1 MSGDYLWDRS
11 GRDPKTEK
19 LERVLAPFAHRR
31 RRRRRWWVPLAAA
44 AALLAVVIAGLWS
57 EERPAWDVE
66 WLEGGGSTQL
76 AVGDW
81 LRTDKDSRARV
92 TVADIGHI
100 QVAPGSRLR
109 LVGTSER
116 EHRVE
121 LERGRLEA
129 VVYAPPRLFVVDTP
143 TATAVDLGCAY
154 SLEVNGKGEGRLSVF
169 SGYVELAMKG
179 GRTVIVPGGASCRL
193 NGVPY
198 YDDAPEALREPERD
212 LAAALGAARSRDTL
226 TLFHLLPRVSEEERV
241 LLFEKMASFAP
252 PPEGVTR
259 DRIVRLDR
267 TALDAWRR
275 ELNW

>member
-11 GRDPKTEK
+11 GRDAEIEK
-19 LERVLAPFAHRR
+19 LEGMLAPFAHTR
-31 RRRRRWWVPLAAA
+31 RRRRRWWAPLAGAT
-44 AALLAVVIAGLWS
+44 LLAVAIAGLLS

-66 WLEGGGSTQL
+66 WLEGGGSAQL

-81 LRTDKDSRARV
+81 LRTDKGSRARI
-92 TVADIGHI
+92 TVADIGHV
-100 QVAPGSRLR
+100 QVEPESRVR
-109 LVGTSER
+109 LVRTSKR
-116 EHRVE
+116 EHRLE

-129 VVYAPPRLFVVDTP
+129 LVYAPPRLFVVDTP
-143 TATAVDLGCAY
+143 TAEAVDLGCAY
-154 SLEVNGKGEGRLSVF
+154 SLEVDGEGEGLLSVF

-179 GRTVIVPGGASCRL
+179 GLTVVVPGGASCRL
-193 NGVPY
+193 RGVPY

-212 LAAALGAARSRDTL
+212 LAAVLGAARPRDTL
-226 TLFHLLPRVSEEERV
+226 TLFHLFPRVGAEKRA

-267 TALDAWRR
+267 AALDAWRR
-275 ELNW
+275 KLDW